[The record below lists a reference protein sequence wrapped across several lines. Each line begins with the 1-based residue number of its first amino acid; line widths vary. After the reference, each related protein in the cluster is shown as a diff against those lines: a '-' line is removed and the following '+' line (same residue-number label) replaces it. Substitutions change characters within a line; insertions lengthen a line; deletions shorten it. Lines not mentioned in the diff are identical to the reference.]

1 MKELCLKKRIMLNF
15 WNQLVQIKI
24 IIRFENRYSLRFTYV
39 MINKLSHRVN
49 TFIIVQA

>member
-1 MKELCLKKRIMLNF
+1 MKNLLKKEVCLTSGINSY
-15 WNQLVQIKI
+15 IKI
-24 IIRFENRYSLRFTYV
+24 IIRFENKYSLRFTYM